1 MRGGEGHEREGVR
14 DRGGHGRER
23 DAHRGQEQSAARD
36 HPGARRRGLG
46 NLIEAH
52 PDGLDLRTGARGTA
66 LSGGEAQRAALARA
80 LLRNAPVLLLD
91 LAGGAATVPG
101 PKTGASPAKPQ
112 EVDRGPAVS
121 GW

>member
-1 MRGGEGHEREGVR
+1 MSATPTVARSSPRRG
-14 DRGGHGRER
+14 
-23 DAHRGQEQSAARD
+23 D

-91 LAGGAATVPG
+91 LADGAATVPG